1 MTLIFCDAD
10 PNQII
15 ILRAILTRFEEV
27 SGLRINFGKSKLVL
41 ARVVH
46 NLDVLVGLLGCKQ
59 SSLTLKYLG
68 LSLGA
73 KFKELSIWNPIL
85 EKMKRRLAVW
95 KRLNLSKGGKVT
107 LIKVLSPLY
116 LLIFFPFFIYLGRWL
131 IAWKNC
137 REIFFRVE
145 LVVNLNYIW

>member
-41 ARVVH
+41 VEVVH

-68 LSLGA
+68 LSLDA
-73 KFKELSIWNPIL
+73 KFELSIWNPIL
-85 EKMKRRLAVW
+85 ERMKRRLVVW

-107 LIKVLSPLY
+107 LIKSSLSSLPTYFLS
-116 LLIFFPFFIYLGRWL
+116 LLRIPRNVANRMEKLQRDFL
-131 IAWKNC
+131 
-137 REIFFRVE
+137 
-145 LVVNLNYIW
+145 

>member
-41 ARVVH
+41 VEVVH
-46 NLDVLVGLLGCKQ
+46 NLDVLVGLIGCRQ

-73 KFKELSIWNPIL
+73 KFELSIWNPIL
-85 EKMKRRLAVW
+85 EKMKRRLVVW

-107 LIKVLSPLY
+107 LIKSSLSSLPTYFLS
-116 LLIFFPFFIYLGRWL
+116 LLRIPRNVANRMEKLQRDFL
-131 IAWKNC
+131 
-137 REIFFRVE
+137 
-145 LVVNLNYIW
+145 

>member
-27 SGLRINFGKSKLVL
+27 SGLRINFGKSKLALVE
-41 ARVVH
+41 VVH

-68 LSLGA
+68 LSLDA
-73 KFKELSIWNPIL
+73 KFELSIWNPIL
-85 EKMKRRLAVW
+85 EKMKRRLVVW

-107 LIKVLSPLY
+107 LIKSSLSSLPTYFLS
-116 LLIFFPFFIYLGRWL
+116 LLRIPRNVANRMEKLQRDFL
-131 IAWKNC
+131 
-137 REIFFRVE
+137 
-145 LVVNLNYIW
+145 

>member
-27 SGLRINFGKSKLVL
+27 SGLRINFGKSKLALVE
-41 ARVVH
+41 VVH

-73 KFKELSIWNPIL
+73 KFELSIWNPIL
-85 EKMKRRLAVW
+85 EKMKRRLVVW

-107 LIKVLSPLY
+107 LIKSSLSSLPTYFLS
-116 LLIFFPFFIYLGRWL
+116 LLRIPRNVANRMEKLQRDFL
-131 IAWKNC
+131 
-137 REIFFRVE
+137 
-145 LVVNLNYIW
+145 

>member
-41 ARVVH
+41 VEVVH

-73 KFKELSIWNPIL
+73 KFELSIWNPIL
-85 EKMKRRLAVW
+85 ERMKRRLVVW

-107 LIKVLSPLY
+107 LIKSSLSSLPTYFLS
-116 LLIFFPFFIYLGRWL
+116 LLRIPRNVANRMEKLQRDFL
-131 IAWKNC
+131 
-137 REIFFRVE
+137 
-145 LVVNLNYIW
+145 

>member
-73 KFKELSIWNPIL
+73 KFELSIWNLIL
-85 EKMKRRLAVW
+85 EKMKRRLVVW

-107 LIKVLSPLY
+107 LIKSSLSSLPTYFLS
-116 LLIFFPFFIYLGRWL
+116 LLRIPRNVANRMEKLQRDFL
-131 IAWKNC
+131 
-137 REIFFRVE
+137 
-145 LVVNLNYIW
+145 

>member
-1 MTLIFCDAD
+1 MTLIFYDAD

-27 SGLRINFGKSKLVL
+27 SGLRINFGKSKSVLVE
-41 ARVVH
+41 VVH

-73 KFKELSIWNPIL
+73 KFELSIWNPIL
-85 EKMKRRLAVW
+85 EKMKRRLVVW

-107 LIKVLSPLY
+107 LIKSSLSPLPTY
-116 LLIFFPFFIYLGRWL
+116 FLSLLRIPRNVANRMEKLQRDFL
-131 IAWKNC
+131 
-137 REIFFRVE
+137 
-145 LVVNLNYIW
+145 

>member
-15 ILRAILTRFEEV
+15 ILRAILNRFEEV

-41 ARVVH
+41 VEVVH
-46 NLDVLVGLLGCKQ
+46 TLDVLVGLLGCKQ

-73 KFKELSIWNPIL
+73 KFELSIWNPIL
-85 EKMKRRLAVW
+85 ERMKRRLVVW

-116 LLIFFPFFIYLGRWL
+116 LLIFFPFFVYLGTWL
-131 IAWKNC
+131 IAWRNYK
-137 REIFFRVE
+137 EIFFRVK
-145 LVVNLNYIW
+145 LVVNLNYI